1 MRTYEM
7 PWRPAYEAVAA
18 GAWTAAT
25 VLMALTAVFT
35 ALPSAPF
42 WSMGG
47 LALGFAVLRWW
58 QTLALW
64 RFKISLA
71 GRASG
76 SIEPSCLLQLMR
88 REPEAVWLG
97 YGFEW
102 TPVHAQRAMEMRKRV
117 VGEFLPPGWF
127 LKLLGIR
134 IESQGAVG
142 AQWIHGLEPR
152 ESSLYLPLPSLEG
165 NTAVFGTTG
174 SGKTRLFEP
183 LIYQAVQRGS
193 VVIVI
198 DPKGDAEM
206 RDLTRRA
213 CDRANRKD
221 AFLYF
226 HPAFPSHSVRIDPLK
241 NWNRETEVASRI
253 AALMPSS
260 SADDAFVQFA
270 WRALHLV
277 TAGLIYIDERPTLMK
292 LRRFIEAGPD
302 ELMERVLVAF
312 FGRHVPEWRTLT
324 APLVQRARDERSPRR
339 PSSAATPELQ
349 AYAQYYQTEIPA
361 ALRDPAVDGLLAM
374 TLHNRE
380 HLSKTIASLQPLLVM
395 LTSGDLGPLLSPD
408 ASDIGD
414 ERPIYDLA
422 SIIDGGK
429 VFYAGLDSLSDATV
443 GAAIG
448 SMLLADLAS
457 VAGAIYNFGRREARI
472 EVFLDEAASCLN
484 RPLVEV
490 LNKGRGAGFIV
501 TLASQTLPDYI
512 AALGS
517 EHRARM
523 VLGNCNNLIALRTKD
538 LVTQKF
544 IVETFGD
551 THVQQVVRSQGTGNR
566 SDDGGM
572 HVTAHISES
581 LSEQR
586 TAIFPPELLGMLPNL
601 QYIAS
606 VSGGKLIKGRL
617 PRLEES

>member
-7 PWRPAYEAVAA
+7 PWRPAYEVVAA
-18 GAWTAAT
+18 GAWTAAM
-25 VLMALTAVFT
+25 VLMALIAVST

-42 WSMGG
+42 WTMGG
-47 LALGFAVLRWW
+47 LALAFAALRWW
-58 QTLALW
+58 QTLSLW

-71 GRASG
+71 GRASD
-76 SIEPSCLLQLMR
+76 SIEPSRLLQLMR
-88 REPEAVWLG
+88 REPGAIWLG

-102 TPVHAQRAMEMRKRV
+102 TPVHAQRAIEMRKRV
-117 VGEFLPPGWF
+117 ATEFLPPRWF

-134 IESQGAVG
+134 LEGRGAVG

-198 DPKGDAEM
+198 DPKGDTEL

-226 HPAFPSHSVRIDPLK
+226 HPAFASHSVRIDPLK

-260 SADDAFVQFA
+260 SGDDAFVQFA

-277 TAGLIYIDERPTLMK
+277 TGGLIYIGERPTLMK

-312 FGRHVPEWRTLT
+312 FGRHVPEWDTLT

-339 PSSAATPELQ
+339 PFSAASPEML
-349 AYAQYYQTEIPA
+349 AYAQYYQTEVPA

-408 ASDIGD
+408 AADIGD
-414 ERPIYDLA
+414 ERPIFDLA

-429 VFYAGLDSLSDATV
+429 VFYAGLDSLSDATI
-443 GAAIG
+443 GSAIG
-448 SMLLADLAS
+448 SMLVADLAS
-457 VAGAIYNFGRREARI
+457 VAGAIYNFGRRDARI

-484 RPLVEV
+484 KPLVEV
-490 LNKGRGAGFIV
+490 LNKGRGAGFVV
-501 TLASQTLPDYI
+501 TLAAQTLPDYI

-523 VLGNCNNLIALRTKD
+523 MLGNCNNLIALRTKD

-544 IVETFGD
+544 IVETFGE
-551 THVQQVVRSQGTGNR
+551 THVQQVVRSQSTGNR

-572 HVTAHISES
+572 HVMANISES

-606 VSGGKLIKGRL
+606 VSGGRLIKGRL
-617 PRLEES
+617 PKLEES

>member
-1 MRTYEM
+1 MRAYEM
-7 PWRPAYEAVAA
+7 PWRPAYEVAAA

-25 VLMALTAVFT
+25 VLMVLIAAFT

-42 WSMGG
+42 WTMGG
-47 LALGFAVLRWW
+47 LAFAFAVLRWW
-58 QTLALW
+58 ETFSLW

-71 GRASG
+71 GRVSD
-76 SIEPSCLLQLMR
+76 SIGPSRLLQLMR
-88 REPEAVWLG
+88 REPGTVWLG

-102 TPVHAQRAMEMRKRV
+102 TPIHAQRAIEMRKRV
-117 VGEFLPPGWF
+117 VDDLLPPRWF

-134 IESQGAVG
+134 LAGPRAVG
-142 AQWIHGLEPR
+142 VQWIHGLEPR

-213 CDRANRKD
+213 CVQANRRD

-226 HPAFPSHSVRIDPLK
+226 HPAFASQSVRIDPLK
-241 NWNRETEVASRI
+241 NWNRETEVAGRI

-260 SADDAFVQFA
+260 SGDDAFVQFA

-277 TAGLIYIDERPTLMK
+277 TEGLIYVEERPTLMK

-302 ELMERVLVAF
+302 DLMERVLVAY
-312 FGRHVPEWRTLT
+312 FGRHVPGWETLT
-324 APLVQRARDERSPRR
+324 APLVQRARDERSPKR
-339 PSSAATPELQ
+339 PSSAASPELL
-349 AYAQYYQTEIPA
+349 AYAQYYQAEVPA
-361 ALRDPAVDGLLAM
+361 ALRDRAVDGLLAM

-408 ASDIGD
+408 AADIGD
-414 ERPIYDLA
+414 ERPIFDLA
-422 SIIDGGK
+422 GIIDGRK
-429 VFYAGLDSLSDATV
+429 VFYVGLDSLSDATI

-484 RPLVEV
+484 KPLVE
-490 LNKGRGAGFIV
+490 LMNKGRGAGFIV
-501 TLASQTLPDYI
+501 TLAAQTLPDYI

-544 IVETFGD
+544 IVETFGE
-551 THVQQVVRSQGTGNR
+551 THVQQVVRSQSTGNR

-572 HVTAHISES
+572 HVTANISES

-586 TAIFPPELLGMLPNL
+586 AAIFPPELLGMLPNL

-617 PRLEES
+617 PKLEEA

>member
-1 MRTYEM
+1 MRAYEM
-7 PWRPAYEAVAA
+7 PWRPAYEVVAA

-25 VLMALTAVFT
+25 VSMVMIAAFK
-35 ALPSAPF
+35 AFPAAPF
-42 WSMGG
+42 WTMGG
-47 LALGFAVLRWW
+47 LAFVFAVLRWCEPVS
-58 QTLALW
+58 LW
-64 RFKISLA
+64 RLRISLA
-71 GRASG
+71 GRASD
-76 SIEPSCLLQLMR
+76 SIKPARLLQLMQ
-88 REPEAVWLG
+88 REPGTVWLG
-97 YGFEW
+97 CGFEW
-102 TPVHAQRAMEMRKRV
+102 TPVHAQRAIEMRKRV
-117 VGEFLPPGWF
+117 VTELLPPRWF
-127 LKLLGIR
+127 LGLLGVR
-134 IESQGAVG
+134 LESTRAVG
-142 AQWIHGLEPR
+142 APWIHGLEPG
-152 ESSLYLPLPSLEG
+152 ESSLYLPLSSLEG

-198 DPKGDAEM
+198 DPKGDAAM

-213 CDRANRKD
+213 CIQANRRD

-226 HPAFPSHSVRIDPLK
+226 HPAFASQSVRIDPLK
-241 NWNRETEVASRI
+241 NWTRETEVAGRI
-253 AALMPSS
+253 AALLPSS
-260 SADDAFVQFA
+260 SGDDAFVQFA

-277 TAGLIYIDERPTLMK
+277 TQGLVYVEERPTLMK
-292 LRRFIEAGPD
+292 LRRFIETGPED
-302 ELMERVLVAF
+302 LMQRVLVAHF
-312 FGRHVPEWRTLT
+312 RRHVPEWEVLT
-324 APLVQRARDERSPRR
+324 APLVQRAREERSQRKP
-339 PSSAATPELQ
+339 PAAASPQLL
-349 AYAQYYQTEIPA
+349 AYAQYYQTEVPD
-361 ALRDPAVDGLLAM
+361 ALRHPAVDGLLAM

-408 ASDIGD
+408 GEDIGD
-414 ERPIYDLA
+414 ERPIFDMA
-422 SIIDGGK
+422 SIVDGGK
-429 VFYAGLDSLSDATV
+429 VFYVGLDSLSDATI

-457 VAGAIYNFGRREARI
+457 VAGAIYNFGRGEAKV

-484 RPLVEV
+484 KPLVE
-490 LNKGRGAGFIV
+490 LMNKGRGAGFSV
-501 TLASQTLPDYI
+501 TLAAQTLPDYI
-512 AALGS
+512 AALGN

-544 IVETFGD
+544 IVETFGE
-551 THVQQVVRSQGTGNR
+551 THVQQIVRSQSTGNR

-572 HVTAHISES
+572 HVTANISES

-606 VSGGKLIKGRL
+606 VSGGRLIKGRL
-617 PRLEES
+617 PKLEEA